1 MADIVIK
8 NARVHNLRGVDVTI
22 PRDSLTVV
30 TGLSGSG
37 KSSLAFDTLYA
48 EGQRRYVESLSA
60 YARQF
65 LDRMQKPDVE
75 KIEGLSPAIS
85 IEQRTTSGNPRSI
98 VATVTEIHDYLR
110 ILYGSIAV
118 PHCPHCGRPV
128 TRQSAEQIVE
138 AILGACAPAA
148 LVPARGDAALVPS
161 PSAGASAASPLVRGA
176 NEHQAPSTRSAQPT
190 ASTSEAKAPSTRIII
205 YAPLVKGKKG
215 RHEETL
221 SAVKRNGFAR
231 VRIDGTIYPVDEL
244 PEIDKKKAHTIDVVV
259 DRLAISAAPDATL
272 RTRLTD
278 SVELAL
284 KTGKG
289 IMEVEWLAP
298 AALVPSLSAGAFA
311 APPLELSRGKAA
323 LVQGADTKHQ
333 APSTR
338 SAQPTASTRSAS
350 PSATTYSELNA
361 CVECGI
367 SFDELKARSF
377 SFNSPFGACPTCSGL
392 GQLYYFDEDLVVPDK
407 SLPLEEAIHP
417 WRRMGQMNIL
427 YHKELLA
434 HIAKQ
439 YKVKLSTPYEKLP
452 AKFRHGLMHG
462 FKDDLVLP
470 WRRVDRPFEGVLAS
484 LQRRLDEA
492 EDDEMRAKFEAY
504 QSFRTCPDCHGS
516 RLRPESRAATVAGKS
531 IVEVM
536 AMPVTEALE
545 FFKAMLVLTPS
556 ASASAASPLVPSPSA
571 SASAASPLVL
581 TPSASASAASPL
593 VLSRGKAALVQGA
606 DKHQAPGTSSAQPSA
621 STLLPSAKLA
631 GLKDIIAE
639 IVRRLQF
646 LLDVGLDYLTL
657 DRAASTLSG
666 GEMQRIR
673 LATQIGSGLT
683 GVLYVL
689 DEPTIGLHP
698 RDNERLISTL
708 KGLRDRGNTVVVV
721 EHDEEMMRAADY
733 IVDLGPGAGREGGQV
748 MYQGDFKGLLKAKS
762 LTADYLTGRRRV
774 VPSPS
779 VGASAPSAL
788 VPSPSAGAS
797 AASPLVLSRGKAALV
812 QGAGKHQAPSTRS
825 AQPTASTKF
834 LTISGCAE
842 HNLKNVTARFPV
854 GAFTVVTG
862 VSGSGKST
870 LVDETLKRALLQ
882 KFYRAK
888 DVPGK
893 YKKLSGWENFD
904 KVVEI
909 DQSPIGRTPRS
920 NPATYVGFFS
930 EIRELF
936 ARTESARARGYTAGR
951 FSFNVKGGRC
961 ETCGGDGLQKL
972 EMSFL
977 PDIYVTCDQCGGKR
991 FNAETLEVTYGGK
1004 NIADVLEMTVAEGC
1018 EFFAK
1023 VPSLARKLQTL
1034 ADVGL
1039 GYVALGQSAT
1049 TLSGG
1054 EAQRIKLA
1062 TELSRRST
1070 GRTLYLLDEPT
1081 TGLHF
1086 DDVAKLMKLL
1096 LRLRDQGN
1104 TIIVIEHNLDVI
1116 RCADWIVDLG
1126 PGGGDAGGEL
1136 VCEGPVAAV
1145 KACPCSA
1152 TAKFI

>member
-1 MADIVIK
+1 MDITIK
-8 NARVHNLRGVDVTI
+8 NARVHNLRGIDVTI
-22 PRDSLTVV
+22 PRNSLTVI

-118 PHCPHCGRPV
+118 PHCPHCGKPV
-128 TRQSAEQIVE
+128 TKQSAEQIVGS
-138 AILGACAPAA
+138 ILSGGTGQSR
-148 LVPARGDAALVPS
+148 V
-161 PSAGASAASPLVRGA
+161 
-176 NEHQAPSTRSAQPT
+176 
-190 ASTSEAKAPSTRIII
+190 II

-221 SAVKRNGFAR
+221 AAVKRNGFAR
-231 VRIDGTIYPVDEL
+231 VRIDGTTYPVDEL
-244 PEIDKKKAHTIDVVV
+244 PEIDKKKSHNIDVVI
-259 DRLAISAAPDATL
+259 DRLVIPAEPDAAF
-272 RTRLTD
+272 RTRITD

-289 IMEVEWLAP
+289 IMEVE
-298 AALVPSLSAGAFA
+298 ALGDAG
-311 APPLELSRGKAA
+311 PEGR
-323 LVQGADTKHQ
+323 T
-333 APSTR
+333 
-338 SAQPTASTRSAS
+338 S
-350 PSATTYSELNA
+350 PGQTTTYSELNA
-361 CVECGI
+361 CVDCGI

-377 SFNSPFGACPTCSGL
+377 SFNSPFGACPTCAGL

-452 AKFRHGLMHG
+452 AKFRHDLMHG

-484 LQRRLDEA
+484 LKRRLDEA

-504 QSFRTCPDCHGS
+504 QNFRTCPDCNGS

-536 AMPVTEALE
+536 AMPVTESLE
-545 FFKAMLVLTPS
+545 FFRKF
-556 ASASAASPLVPSPSA
+556 
-571 SASAASPLVL
+571 
-581 TPSASASAASPL
+581 
-593 VLSRGKAALVQGA
+593 
-606 DKHQAPGTSSAQPSA
+606 A
-621 STLLPSAKLA
+621 STAAPSAKLA

-733 IVDLGPGAGREGGQV
+733 IVDLGPGAGREGGKV

-762 LTADYLTGRRRV
+762 LTADYLTGRKKVMTADGRRPTV
-774 VPSPS
+774 ASRQSSGMS
-779 VGASAPSAL
+779 VDGCRMSKAKGSLTVTGAS
-788 VPSPSAGAS
+788 
-797 AASPLVLSRGKAALV
+797 
-812 QGAGKHQAPSTRS
+812 
-825 AQPTASTKF
+825 
-834 LTISGCAE
+834 E
-842 HNLKNVTARFPV
+842 HNLKNVTAHFPV
-854 GAFTVVTG
+854 GAFTGGTG

-882 KFYRAK
+882 KFYHAK
-888 DVPGK
+888 AVPGK
-893 YKKLSGWENFD
+893 YRKITGFENFD

-936 ARTESARARGYTAGR
+936 AKTESARARGYTAGR

-961 ETCGGDGLQKL
+961 
-972 EMSFL
+972 
-977 PDIYVTCDQCGGKR
+977 
-991 FNAETLEVTYGGK
+991 
-1004 NIADVLEMTVAEGC
+1004 
-1018 EFFAK
+1018 
-1023 VPSLARKLQTL
+1023 
-1034 ADVGL
+1034 
-1039 GYVALGQSAT
+1039 
-1049 TLSGG
+1049 
-1054 EAQRIKLA
+1054 
-1062 TELSRRST
+1062 
-1070 GRTLYLLDEPT
+1070 
-1081 TGLHF
+1081 
-1086 DDVAKLMKLL
+1086 
-1096 LRLRDQGN
+1096 
-1104 TIIVIEHNLDVI
+1104 
-1116 RCADWIVDLG
+1116 
-1126 PGGGDAGGEL
+1126 
-1136 VCEGPVAAV
+1136 
-1145 KACPCSA
+1145 
-1152 TAKFI
+1152 

>member
-1 MADIVIK
+1 MDIAIK
-8 NARVHNLRGVDVTI
+8 NARVHNLRGIDVTI

-118 PHCPHCGRPV
+118 AHCPKCGKPV
-128 TRQSAEQIVE
+128 VKQSAEQIVE
-138 AILGACAPAA
+138 SILGNQGGAA
-148 LVPARGDAALVPS
+148 
-161 PSAGASAASPLVRGA
+161 
-176 NEHQAPSTRSAQPT
+176 
-190 ASTSEAKAPSTRIII
+190 KIII

-221 SAVKRNGFAR
+221 AAVKRNGFAR
-231 VRIDGTIYPVDEL
+231 VRIDGTTYPIDEL
-244 PEIDKKKAHTIDVVV
+244 PELDKKKAHNIDVVV
-259 DRLAISAAPDATL
+259 DRLVIPAEPDAAF
-272 RTRLTD
+272 RTRITD

-289 IMEVEWLAP
+289 IMEVE
-298 AALVPSLSAGAFA
+298 SLGDSG
-311 APPLELSRGKAA
+311 PDGRTSSG
-323 LVQGADTKHQ
+323 QT
-333 APSTR
+333 
-338 SAQPTASTRSAS
+338 
-350 PSATTYSELNA
+350 TTYSELNA
-361 CVECGI
+361 CPDCGI

-377 SFNSPFGACPTCSGL
+377 SFNSPFGACPTCAGL

-452 AKFRHGLMHG
+452 AKFRNGLMHG

-516 RLRPESRAATVAGKS
+516 RLRPESRAATVMGKS

-545 FFKAMLVLTPS
+545 FFKKFAAGASRPSLVG
-556 ASASAASPLVPSPSA
+556 ASPTPLATADAARFARGIRDARGRVGDA
-571 SASAASPLVL
+571 S
-581 TPSASASAASPL
+581 
-593 VLSRGKAALVQGA
+593 
-606 DKHQAPGTSSAQPSA
+606 
-621 STLLPSAKLA
+621 LPSAKLA

-733 IVDLGPGAGREGGQV
+733 IVDLGPGAGREGGKV

-762 LTADYLTGRRRV
+762 LTADYLTGKRKICTLCH
-774 VPSPS
+774 
-779 VGASAPSAL
+779 SAPL
-788 VPSPSAGAS
+788 RLCVKNNN
-797 AASPLVLSRGKAALV
+797 R
-812 QGAGKHQAPSTRS
+812 T
-825 AQPTASTKF
+825 TKPHNY
-834 LTISGCAE
+834 LTISGCTE
-842 HNLKNVTARFPV
+842 HNLKNITVRIPLGT
-854 GAFTVVTG
+854 FTVVTG

-870 LVDETLKRALLQ
+870 LIDETLKRELMRR
-882 KFYRAK
+882 FYHAK
-888 DVPGK
+888 AKPGK
-893 YKKLSGWENFD
+893 FRKLTGVEKID
-904 KVVEI
+904 KVIEI

-930 EIRELF
+930 DIRELF
-936 ARTESARARGYTAGR
+936 AQTEGAKARGYTPGR

-961 ETCGGDGLQKL
+961 ETCGGDGVRKL

-977 PDIYVTCDQCGGKR
+977 PDVYVTCEQCNGRR
-991 FNAETLEVTYGGK
+991 FNKETLEVRYGGK
-1004 NIADVLEMTVAEGC
+1004 NIAEVLDMTVAEAY

-1023 VPSLARKLQTL
+1023 VPRLANKLKTL
-1034 ADVGL
+1034 VDVGL
-1039 GYVALGQSAT
+1039 GYLGLGQPAT

-1086 DDVAKLMKLL
+1086 DDIAKLMTLL
-1096 LRLRDQGN
+1096 LKLREAGN
-1104 TIIVIEHNLDVI
+1104 TVVVIEHNLDVM
-1116 RCADWIVDLG
+1116 RCADWIIDLG
-1126 PGGGDAGGEL
+1126 PGGGDRGGNL
-1136 VCEGPVAAV
+1136 VCEGPPAV
-1145 KACPCSA
+1145 IKACQGSV
-1152 TAKFI
+1152 TGRFL

>member
-1 MADIVIK
+1 MDITIK
-8 NARVHNLRGVDVTI
+8 NARVHNLRGIDVTI
-22 PRDSLTVV
+22 PRNSLTVV

-118 PHCPHCGRPV
+118 PHCPHCGKPV
-128 TRQSAEQIVE
+128 TKQSAEQIVGS
-138 AILGACAPAA
+138 ILSGGTGQSR
-148 LVPARGDAALVPS
+148 V
-161 PSAGASAASPLVRGA
+161 
-176 NEHQAPSTRSAQPT
+176 
-190 ASTSEAKAPSTRIII
+190 II

-221 SAVKRNGFAR
+221 AAVKRNGFAR
-231 VRIDGTIYPVDEL
+231 VRIDGTTYPVDEL
-244 PEIDKKKAHTIDVVV
+244 PEIDKKKSHNIDVVI
-259 DRLAISAAPDATL
+259 DRLVIPAEPDAAF
-272 RTRLTD
+272 RTRITD

-289 IMEVEWLAP
+289 IMEVE
-298 AALVPSLSAGAFA
+298 SLGNAG
-311 APPLELSRGKAA
+311 PDGR
-323 LVQGADTKHQ
+323 
-333 APSTR
+333 
-338 SAQPTASTRSAS
+338 ASSGQT
-350 PSATTYSELNA
+350 TTYSELNA
-361 CVECGI
+361 CVDCGI

-377 SFNSPFGACPTCSGL
+377 SFNSPFGACPTCAGL

-452 AKFRHGLMHG
+452 AKFRHDLMHG

-484 LQRRLDEA
+484 LKRRLDES

-504 QSFRTCPDCHGS
+504 QNFRTCPDCNGS

-536 AMPVTEALE
+536 AMPVTESLE
-545 FFKAMLVLTPS
+545 FFRKF
-556 ASASAASPLVPSPSA
+556 
-571 SASAASPLVL
+571 
-581 TPSASASAASPL
+581 
-593 VLSRGKAALVQGA
+593 
-606 DKHQAPGTSSAQPSA
+606 A
-621 STLLPSAKLA
+621 STAAPSAKLA

-733 IVDLGPGAGREGGQV
+733 IVDLGPGAGREGGKV

-762 LTADYLTGRRRV
+762 LTADYLTGRLKVESSRCKVEKRGNLQ
-774 VPSPS
+774 PSTFKPS
-779 VGASAPSAL
+779 TSNCLTVTGAS
-788 VPSPSAGAS
+788 
-797 AASPLVLSRGKAALV
+797 
-812 QGAGKHQAPSTRS
+812 
-825 AQPTASTKF
+825 
-834 LTISGCAE
+834 E
-842 HNLKNVTARFPV
+842 HNLKNVTAHFPV

-882 KFYRAK
+882 KFYHAK
-888 DVPGK
+888 AVPGK
-893 YKKLSGWENFD
+893 YRKITGFENFD

-936 ARTESARARGYTAGR
+936 AKTESARARGYTAGR

-977 PDIYVTCDQCGGKR
+977 PDVYVTCDQCGGKR

-1104 TIIVIEHNLDVI
+1104 TIIVIEHNIDVI

-1136 VCEGPVAAV
+1136 VCEGPLETV
-1145 KACPCSA
+1145 KTCPRSV